1 MLGVTNLTLQMI
13 CHINKV
19 KKVRYEHEG
28 KHCNRRGW
36 WTVWPDTGSSD
47 SQLAGHCRGG
57 DHLGR
62 LFDTKT
68 RERGMGMT
76 ETGIVAIAVAAIS
89 LVGNLVGSFLSHRKS
104 TAIIVYRI
112 DELEKKVQKHNNLI
126 ERTFQLEKRCEVIE
140 EKIKVANH
148 RIEDLEKAEKAVVRR

>member
-1 MLGVTNLTLQMI
+1 METNYT
-13 CHINKV
+13 NEAKDANV
-19 KKVRYEHEG
+19 YEQ
-28 KHCNRRGW
+28 CYNNLIISWRI
-36 WTVWPDTGSSD
+36 
-47 SQLAGHCRGG
+47 AGF
-57 DHLGR
+57 
-62 LFDTKT
+62 FDTKT
-68 RERGMGMT
+68 RERGLEMT

-89 LVGNLVGSFLSHRKS
+89 LVGNLVGSFLAHRKS

>member
-1 MLGVTNLTLQMI
+1 MEI
-13 CHINKV
+13 SAF
-19 KKVRYEHEG
+19 
-28 KHCNRRGW
+28 CNSQEQSDMHSPR
-36 WTVWPDTGSSD
+36 WPDTGSSD

-62 LFDTKT
+62 LFYYKKT
-68 RERGMGMT
+68 RERGLEMT

-89 LVGNLVGSFLSHRKS
+89 LVGNLVGSFLAHKKS
-104 TAIIVYRI
+104 TAIIIYRI

-126 ERTFQLEKRCEVIE
+126 ERTFQLEKRCEVLE

>member
-1 MLGVTNLTLQMI
+1 M
-13 CHINKV
+13 
-19 KKVRYEHEG
+19 
-28 KHCNRRGW
+28 
-36 WTVWPDTGSSD
+36 SD
-47 SQLAGHCRGG
+47 VV
-57 DHLGR
+57 
-62 LFDTKT
+62 
-68 RERGMGMT
+68 
-76 ETGIVAIAVAAIS
+76 IVALITGGLT
-89 LVGNLVGSFLSHRKS
+89 LVGNLVGSFLAHRKS

>member
-1 MLGVTNLTLQMI
+1 MGSYRIGGCRYANWSRPAFLTQ
-13 CHINKV
+13 
-19 KKVRYEHEG
+19 
-28 KHCNRRGW
+28 
-36 WTVWPDTGSSD
+36 
-47 SQLAGHCRGG
+47 
-57 DHLGR
+57 
-62 LFDTKT
+62 KT
-68 RERGMGMT
+68 RERGIEMT

-89 LVGNLVGSFLSHRKS
+89 LVGNLVGSFLAHRKS

-148 RIEDLEKAEKAVVRR
+148 RIEDLEKAEKAVVRRSTTPD